1 MDQNSRDKTA
11 GRARRREPGRSAAG
25 ARAVDAS
32 TAGTRAAGRSA
43 TATGTTATRAPATR
57 GAGTKAGGS
66 RVAGADAAG
75 ADAATRADTGVG
87 NPGAPRAGATRAKG
101 RTARAAHASA
111 VPGRETPARRGVA
124 AVVADAASGWTPQIR
139 SVADQLLGWAGT
151 AAELSL
157 GVGKAL
163 ARKPAQKKALER
175 AGALLREA
183 REQAGLTLGEV
194 SAAIDV
200 KDPALLDLAEHGK
213 AALPF
218 ELLLRLAAVL
228 ARNDPI
234 PFALSLTRSYSPQLW
249 RTLEQLGV
257 ARLALHAGREH
268 EFINIYRSRDAA
280 RTLSD
285 AQFARVLHF
294 TDAAFELAMS
304 MTQPAAEETAGK
316 SAGRPSEA

>member
-1 MDQNSRDKTA
+1 MPA
-11 GRARRREPGRSAAG
+11 ARRA
-25 ARAVDAS
+25 
-32 TAGTRAAGRSA
+32 
-43 TATGTTATRAPATR
+43 
-57 GAGTKAGGS
+57 
-66 RVAGADAAG
+66 
-75 ADAATRADTGVG
+75 
-87 NPGAPRAGATRAKG
+87 
-101 RTARAAHASA
+101 
-111 VPGRETPARRGVA
+111 RGVA
-124 AVVADAASGWTPQIR
+124 SAVADAAAGWTPQIR

-163 ARKPAQKKALER
+163 ARRPAQKKALER

-234 PFALSLTRSYSPQLW
+234 PFALNLTRSYSPQLW

-280 RTLSD
+280 RALSD
-285 AQFARVLHF
+285 AQFARVLRF

-304 MTQPAAEETAGK
+304 MTQPEPAAADAAHRAGH
-316 SAGRPSEA
+316 AGEAHEAGDAPEPRRPAGPKRARVRG

>member
-1 MDQNSRDKTA
+1 MNQKTA
-11 GRARRREPGRSAAG
+11 GKTARRARR
-25 ARAVDAS
+25 
-32 TAGTRAAGRSA
+32 
-43 TATGTTATRAPATR
+43 
-57 GAGTKAGGS
+57 GS
-66 RVAGADAAG
+66 EADDAAG
-75 ADAATRADTGVG
+75 AAGAAVEPSANRRPARGTPGSTPPASTRARGH
-87 NPGAPRAGATRAKG
+87 GAAQGRAEGRAHGADAGAANVPAARRA
-101 RTARAAHASA
+101 
-111 VPGRETPARRGVA
+111 RGVA
-124 AVVADAASGWTPQIR
+124 SAVADAAAGWTPQIR

-163 ARKPAQKKALER
+163 ARRPAQKKALER

-234 PFALSLTRSYSPQLW
+234 PFALNLTRSYSPQLW

-268 EFINIYRSRDAA
+268 EFINIYRARDAA
-280 RTLSD
+280 RALSD
-285 AQFARVLHF
+285 AQFARVLRF

-304 MTQPAAEETAGK
+304 MTQPEPDAADAAHRAGH
-316 SAGRPSEA
+316 AGHAGEAGDAGDAPEPRRPAGPKRARVRG